1 MMWCSLPFAL
11 SDAFSRRV
19 PFRKFAIPRSA
30 ATRTRFSWALETLT
44 SAKSLV
50 LAAVGREC
58 QQKNETTEGPNPSVE
73 LIRKTHRDDKQ
84 KSLALTDES
93 EISRQQEWLKFR
105 VGRGVQGSPK
115 PMIPESH
122 PLQTLFQE
130 LVGRHYAEEIGIRDP
145 QIVAYVSHLL
155 AEFCEADQLYKIKDA
170 TNRALNDVG
179 EMLLESDPVY
189 GPAPSF
195 DRERQVR
202 KHIGDYTLF
211 FAGMFPEAINHFRL
225 RRQRVENLVD
235 WIKAGKE
242 SYYIVSK
249 FEHFEYA
256 KVAPLFASLSKN
268 FEECVYGLN
277 MVKNDLEE
285 MQHPITRRGDE
296 LIM

>member
-1 MMWCSLPFAL
+1 MG
-11 SDAFSRRV
+11 
-19 PFRKFAIPRSA
+19 
-30 ATRTRFSWALETLT
+30 T
-44 SAKSLV
+44 
-50 LAAVGREC
+50 AVSTHARE
-58 QQKNETTEGPNPSVE
+58 
-73 LIRKTHRDDKQ
+73 L
-84 KSLALTDES
+84 KSLAGWGIQRDG
-93 EISRQQEWLKFR
+93 EWAETEGKF
-105 VGRGVQGSPK
+105 
-115 PMIPESH
+115 MIPESH
-122 PLQTLFQE
+122 PLQQLFQD

-155 AEFCEADQLYKIKDA
+155 AEFCEAEQLYKIRNDSKRPLA
-170 TNRALNDVG
+170 DVG

-202 KHIGDYTLF
+202 KHIGEYTLF
-211 FAGMFPEAINHFRL
+211 FAGMFPESINHYRL
-225 RRQRVENLVD
+225 RRQRLENLID

-256 KVAPLFASLSKN
+256 KVAPMFALLSKN

-285 MQHPITRRGDE
+285 MQHPITRHGND